1 MNKARRELLNSLHN
15 DINEIIET
23 LQSEDVAAAVK
34 AKDYDWAAVKE
45 TAEEFKS
52 RAEEIRDEEQEYFDN
67 MPESFQNGD
76 KGDNAQSVVSELDSA
91 IDALDLVNVD
101 EPEEEDEPGED
112 EVDSRI
118 DDIVGHLEDA
128 RDAVDGASGY

>member
-34 AKDYDWAAVKE
+34 AKDYDWAAVAE
-45 TAEEFKS
+45 TAEEFKT

-76 KGDNAQSVVSELDSA
+76 KGDNAQSVVSELDAA
-91 IDALDLVNVD
+91 IDALELIDVT
-101 EPEEEDEPGED
+101 EPEDEPGED

-118 DDIVGHLEDA
+118 DDIVGHLEEA